1 MFPKKFRAKCSS
13 TAPPTRGVSS
23 DGSAAPS
30 NLSITQPVDEGPLL
44 PIAPELSVRLCL
56 LAPRQAAHDW
66 AAKVSSEARN
76 APTTVAFIN
85 MRNYMAASRSRGAPQ
100 AFSTMDQVY
109 PDGVGLQLARRIA
122 GLPKFKRVSGTD
134 TVPLMLSELPAG
146 TRVFLV
152 GGPQGALPRLHAAFG
167 RLFPHLVLAGLQHG
181 FFGLE
186 DEPALS
192 ARIAAARATIVLVG
206 MGSPQQELWVQRNR
220 HCVSARLIVCVGGL
234 FQYWT
239 GDLSRA
245 PRLMRA
251 LGLEWL
257 CILVQ
262 QPYKLRI
269 YTVDVVCFL
278 ARVAQLSRI
287 HPK

>member
-1 MFPKKFRAKCSS
+1 MFPKFRAKCSS
-13 TAPPTRGVSS
+13 AAPLTRSISS
-23 DGSAAPS
+23 DGFAVPS
-30 NLSITQPVDEGPLL
+30 NLDITQPVNEVPLL
-44 PIAPELSVRLCL
+44 PIAPDLSIRLCPL
-56 LAPRQAAHDW
+56 TPRQAAHNW
-66 AAKVSSEARN
+66 ATKVSGEARD
-76 APTTVAFIN
+76 APTTVAFMN
-85 MRNYMAASRSRGAPQ
+85 MRNYMAMIRSRDASQ
-100 AFSTMDQVY
+100 AFSVMDQVY
-109 PDGVGLQLARRIA
+109 PDGVGLQLARRITS
-122 GLPKFKRVSGTD
+122 LPQFKRVSGTD

-181 FFGLE
+181 FFGLK
-186 DEPALS
+186 DEPALA
-192 ARIAAARATIVLVG
+192 ARIAATRTTIVLVG

-220 HCVSARLIVCVGGL
+220 HCVFARLIVCVGGL

-245 PRLMRA
+245 PRLVRA

-269 YTVDVVCFL
+269 YTVDAVCFL
-278 ARVAQLSRI
+278 ARVARLSRI

>member
-23 DGSAAPS
+23 DGTAVPS

-100 AFSTMDQVY
+100 AFSTMNQVY

-269 YTVDVVCFL
+269 YTVDAVCFL
-278 ARVAQLSRI
+278 ARVTRLSRI